1 METFGDKL
9 RAARTRK
16 GMKQAEVAA
25 LLDCAPTSLTNWE
38 SGKIQPS
45 VEVLAR
51 LCEVLEIS
59 PLDLLS
65 RKYTYDEIVKIS
77 GKAAYERSYEEQ
89 IALNFSRAI
98 LEKLMPA
105 ELQRKEV
112 ERVEKSA
119 AFLRD
124 NAMLDRFGGTMDR
137 AEIEPLLAEYD
148 AFGGADRDILFAYHA
163 LNPESKGAVL
173 AMLSG
178 LLLPPDNVQPF
189 NDRMSIAVDYTIKAL
204 LMQRDYLQEI
214 GEVQ

>member
-1 METFGDKL
+1 MKTFGEKL
-9 RAARTRK
+9 RDARTRK
-16 GMKQAEVAA
+16 GMKQSEVAA

-65 RKYTYDEIVKIS
+65 RKYTFDEIVKIS

-89 IALNFSRAI
+89 IAMNFSRAI

-112 ERVEKSA
+112 ERIEKSA

-124 NAMLDRFGGTMDR
+124 NNMLARFGGTMDR
-137 AEIEPLLAEYD
+137 AETDALLDEYD
-148 AFGGADRDILFAYHA
+148 VCGGADRDILFAFHA
-163 LNPESKGAVL
+163 LNIESKGAVL

-189 NDRMSIAVDYTIKAL
+189 SDNMGKAVDYTIKAL
-204 LMQRDYLQEI
+204 LLQRENLQDI
-214 GEVQ
+214 KGES

>member
-1 METFGDKL
+1 METLGEKL

-16 GMKQAEVAA
+16 GMKQSDVAA

-38 SGKIQPS
+38 NGKVQPS

-51 LCEVLEIS
+51 LCEVLDVS

-65 RKYTYDEIVKIS
+65 RKYTYEEIVRIS
-77 GKAAYERSYEEQ
+77 GKAAYERTYEEQ

-124 NAMLDRFGGTMDR
+124 NNMLARFGGSMDR
-137 AEIEPLLAEYD
+137 AEIDPLLAEYE
-148 AFGGADRDILFAYHA
+148 AFGGADSDILFAYHA
-163 LNPESKGAVL
+163 LDLESKGAFL

-178 LLLPPDNVQPF
+178 LLLPPDNVQPL
-189 NDRMSIAVDYTIKAL
+189 NDSMGKAVDYTIKAL
-204 LMQRDYLQEI
+204 LQQREYLHEI
-214 GEVQ
+214 KGDE